1 MIIDFH
7 THTFPDRIAA
17 RAIAGMQAS
26 SHAAAFGDGTMSG
39 LQTSMASA
47 GIGYSVVLPVATN
60 PAKLSSM
67 NDSAIALNGQAGIIH
82 FGAVHPLAENWQQE
96 LERIAVAGLR
106 GIKIHPHYQGVDIDD
121 IRYLRLLSRAAELG
135 LVTVMHSGL
144 EIGYPGVVRCSPEMT
159 ASALKQLGNIPI
171 ILAHMG
177 GWKNWDRVADLLG
190 PTGCMLDTALS
201 LGSIVPQEPGH
212 YRDEELP
219 LLDEAAFCSLV
230 RTFGSNRI
238 LFGTD
243 SPWADQT
250 QEADRIRALPLTEEE
265 KENIL
270 WRNAQRLLELT
281 VDN

>member
-47 GIGYSVVLPVATN
+47 GIGYSLVLPVATN

-67 NDSAIALNGQAGIIH
+67 NDSAIALNGQNGIVH
-82 FGAVHPLAENWQQE
+82 FGAVHPLAENWHWE
-96 LERIAVAGLR
+96 LDRIAAAGLR

-121 IRYLRLLSRAAELG
+121 IRYLRLLGRAAELG

-171 ILAHMG
+171 VLAHMG

-190 PTGCMLDTALS
+190 PTGCMLDTAFS
-201 LGSIVPQEPGH
+201 LGSIVPREPGH

-230 RTFGSNRI
+230 RAFGADRI
-238 LFGTD
+238 LFGTG
-243 SPWADQT
+243 SPWADQ
-250 QEADRIRALPLTEEE
+250 QAYVDRLQAMPLTEAE

-270 WRNAQRLLELT
+270 WKNAKELLELT
-281 VDN
+281 ADS